1 MLEDSGEAFVEE
13 AAELEEG
20 FGVHSSENLNIVR
33 YKFEGD
39 WSLKFDSF
47 PWGVREKESEIY
59 VHYMSISSNEDI
71 SVVSIFYL

>member
-13 AAELEEG
+13 ATELEEG
-20 FGVHSSENLNIVR
+20 FGVHSSKNLNIVR
-33 YKFEGD
+33 YEFEGD

-47 PWGVREKESEIY
+47 SWGVWEKESKIY
-59 VHYMSISSNEDI
+59 VHYVTISSNEDI